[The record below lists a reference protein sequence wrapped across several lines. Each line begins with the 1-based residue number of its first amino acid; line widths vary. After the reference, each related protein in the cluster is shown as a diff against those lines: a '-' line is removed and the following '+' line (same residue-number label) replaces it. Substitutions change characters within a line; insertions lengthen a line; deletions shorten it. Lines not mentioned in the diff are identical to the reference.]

1 MDKLHKTLT
10 TTTGR
15 ALVFLAI
22 TITGAALHE
31 LLVELIR
38 PPAFSNSL
46 IALTIST
53 LIAFPLLGALLVNTR
68 HLKSRATSAAT
79 LFVLVFIVLRI
90 GHSPVPDPYL
100 LVIALI
106 VSVIGALPVL
116 HRKALSM
123 KAAIMY
129 TLIAAS
135 IAVIGASTF
144 IYTMMVIGR
153 LALA

>member
-1 MDKLHKTLT
+1 MNKLHKTLT
-10 TTTGR
+10 TTAGR

-22 TITGAALHE
+22 TIIGAALHE

-46 IALTIST
+46 IALTLST
-53 LIAFPLLGALLVNTR
+53 LIAFPLLGALLVNTK

-79 LFVLVFIVLRI
+79 LLVLVYIALRI

-100 LVIALI
+100 LVIALV

-116 HRKALSM
+116 HRKALNM
-123 KAAIMY
+123 KAAIIH
-129 TLIAAS
+129 TLITLI
-135 IAVIGASTF
+135 IAVIMVSTF
-144 IYTMMVIGR
+144 TYTMMIIGR